1 MTTSLCNPFHPGY
14 HYFLVVFQADL
25 AVHKKKVGEVQQW
38 LEFALSSVGLL
49 VWLDQRKCQIY
60 HIVCSVL

>member
-1 MTTSLCNPFHPGY
+1 MYSFWY
-14 HYFLVVFQADL
+14 IYFVFQADL

-49 VWLDQRKCQIY
+49 VKHLNALI
-60 HIVCSVL
+60 SV